1 VWCIFLSPTFK
12 VKQDGFPEKHLVVIQ
27 CDSGHMNGDLIA
39 CARYRI
45 YDLKVKADKE
55 QITHVLFIIHLP
67 HQVANS
73 SFLGFQGSP
82 WISSHI
88 DDLRPSTGIAVSA
101 QEAIGLTIS
110 ELFLGKKNSQ
120 ETETGGRGALE
131 YHTAEVHGEDEWGF
145 SNERAGN
152 NEMPS
157 DQESVMEKDFPRMDA
172 ESEDVEQDEVMET
185 EATSSRQV
193 PAQLQVVDVEEEEFG
208 YEDISGENE
217 EGPHL
222 VQLPGS
228 KAYDAQHLIEADEME
243 AETAWATIEENN
255 QSVQPM
261 LTVHATTSPQDAIAT
276 QPSVIMPNR
285 SPLFR
290 RLHGCI
296 QAAASKLNDF
306 SVKRSTKR
314 VEILVHLIPKELP
327 REIGK
332 CRECRGTCTNALW
345 VHYRIIPFVT
355 VY

>member
-45 YDLKVKADKE
+45 YDLRVKADEE

-88 DDLRPSTGIAVSA
+88 DELRPSTGIAVSA

-120 ETETGGRGALE
+120 ETE
-131 YHTAEVHGEDEWGF
+131 
-145 SNERAGN
+145 
-152 NEMPS
+152 
-157 DQESVMEKDFPRMDA
+157 
-172 ESEDVEQDEVMET
+172 
-185 EATSSRQV
+185 ATSSQQI
-193 PAQLQVVDVEEEEFG
+193 PAQLQVVDVKEEKFG
-208 YEDISGENE
+208 YGDISRENE

-222 VQLPGS
+222 VLPGS
-228 KAYDAQHLIEADEME
+228 NDDAQHLIEADEME
-243 AETAWATIEENN
+243 AETAWAAIEENS
-255 QSVQPM
+255 QSPM
-261 LTVHATTSPQDAIAT
+261 PTVHATTSPQDAIAT

-296 QAAASKLNDF
+296 QAAFSKLNDF
-306 SVKRSTKR
+306 NMKRSTKR

-332 CRECRGTCTNALW
+332 CRGLVKMLCGFT
-345 VHYRIIPFVT
+345 RIIPSAFVT
-355 VY
+355 VLCIEYVAMQVTFKKALDTTKV